1 MALKETL
8 KKATRYKNNNNSSS
22 SETKAKQKENTRSE
36 LRQVVVAVVVVV
48 VVGADKCQ
56 AQLGL
61 ISLHGKVFAQTFR
74 HRNKH
79 TDKGARK
86 TERAAGGKA
95 DKKQRGGGKVVCA
108 LKGADT

>member
-22 SETKAKQKENTRSE
+22 SETKAKQKEDTRSE
-36 LRQVVVAVVVVV
+36 LRQVVVAVVVV

-95 DKKQRGGGKVVCA
+95 DKKQRGGGKEVCA